1 MVADIVGS
9 SLIMQEDRYRDFDLH
24 GTFQSLL
31 QPVIEQ
37 GGGHDIEFT
46 GDDVSA
52 RFRSYQSAV
61 KTGFALHEA
70 LSEWNI
76 SHRGPALTARV
87 GIYADNVSNLVDA
100 ERQQHLSLL
109 VADRLQSLGRADALC
124 VSTLGID
131 EVKPVFSAY
140 VHSLGAHDLGVNQ
153 GTAPVYY
160 YFANKPDFFTR
171 QQLRYNCLNYQS
183 VKKIQRSFSLLLI
196 FILMV
201 AIFFFT
207 SVENN
212 SKIIEIAEIQ
222 NFSAESHEAE
232 ISSIS
237 RLLTNGLNAAPGIAL
252 FPSSDSSHI
261 DFRLVCSFQHVAGQ
275 VRLAWAILR
284 QHDNEQIMG
293 GDVTGKTEDMAK
305 LEKQLVQIILYRL
318 NKG

>member
-37 GGGHDIEFT
+37 GGGLDIEFT

-61 KTGFALHEA
+61 KAGFALHKA
-70 LSEWNI
+70 LSDWNLA
-76 SHRGPALTARV
+76 HRGPALTARI
-87 GIYADNVSNLVDA
+87 GIYAGDVSNVVDA

-109 VADRLQSLGRADALC
+109 AADRLQSLGRADALC
-124 VSTLGID
+124 VSTLVID

-140 VHSLGAHDLGVNQ
+140 VHSLEAHDLGVNQ
-153 GTAPVYY
+153 GAAPVYY
-160 YFANKPDFFTR
+160 FFATKPGFFTR
-171 QQLRYNCLNYQS
+171 QQLRYNCLNNQFA
-183 VKKIQRSFSLLLI
+183 KKIQRSFSLLLI

-201 AIFFFT
+201 AIFFFAI
-207 SVENN
+207 VENN

-222 NFSAESHEAE
+222 NFSAESHESE
-232 ISSIS
+232 IRSIS
-237 RLLTNGLNAAPGIAL
+237 RLLTNALNAAPGIAL
-252 FPSSDSSHI
+252 FPSSDTSHI

-275 VRLAWAILR
+275 VRLTWAILR
-284 QHDNEQIMG
+284 QHDNEQVMG

-305 LEKQLVQIILYRL
+305 LEKQLVQIILYQL